1 MSDISLNNSKRKAM
15 SKEAPSTWKE
25 WAIQVSTEVDITKE
39 DVVDLYDKL
48 EKLQAKYDDLKE
60 KFIRLETRVY
70 VVVPVIMI
78 IVEVIIKDLFK

>member
-1 MSDISLNNSKRKAM
+1 MVKD
-15 SKEAPSTWKE
+15 APSTWKE
-25 WAIQVSTEVDITKE
+25 WAIRTEVESDATKE
-39 DVVDLYDKL
+39 DVVDLYDKH

>member
-1 MSDISLNNSKRKAM
+1 M

-25 WAIQVSTEVDITKE
+25 WAIQVSTESDSTKE
-39 DVVDLYDKL
+39 DVVDLYDKF

>member
-1 MSDISLNNSKRKAM
+1 M

-25 WAIQVSTEVDITKE
+25 WAIQVSTESDSTKE

>member
-1 MSDISLNNSKRKAM
+1 M

-25 WAIQVSTEVDITKE
+25 WAIQVSTESDIMKE

-78 IVEVIIKDLFK
+78 LVEVIIKDLFK

>member
-1 MSDISLNNSKRKAM
+1 M
-15 SKEAPSTWKE
+15 SKESPSTWKE
-25 WAIQVSTEVDITKE
+25 WAIQISTESDITKE
-39 DVVDLYDKL
+39 DIVDLYDKL

>member
-1 MSDISLNNSKRKAM
+1 M

-25 WAIQVSTEVDITKE
+25 WAIQISTESDITKE

>member
-1 MSDISLNNSKRKAM
+1 M

-25 WAIQVSTEVDITKE
+25 WAIQVSTESDIMKE

-48 EKLQAKYDDLKE
+48 EKLQSKYDDLKE

>member
-1 MSDISLNNSKRKAM
+1 M

-25 WAIQVSTEVDITKE
+25 WAIQVSTESDITKE
-39 DVVDLYDKL
+39 DVVDLYDKH

>member
-1 MSDISLNNSKRKAM
+1 M

-25 WAIQVSTEVDITKE
+25 WAIQISTESDITKE

-70 VVVPVIMI
+70 VVVAVITILIEFILRVMLK
-78 IVEVIIKDLFK
+78 V

>member
-1 MSDISLNNSKRKAM
+1 M

-25 WAIQVSTEVDITKE
+25 WAIQVSTESDSTKE
-39 DVVDLYDKL
+39 DVVDLYDKF

-78 IVEVIIKDLFK
+78 IVEIIVKDLFK

>member
-1 MSDISLNNSKRKAM
+1 M

>member
-1 MSDISLNNSKRKAM
+1 M
-15 SKEAPSTWKE
+15 SKEVPSTWKE

>member
-1 MSDISLNNSKRKAM
+1 M

-25 WAIQVSTEVDITKE
+25 WAIQISTESDTTKE

>member
-1 MSDISLNNSKRKAM
+1 M

-25 WAIQVSTEVDITKE
+25 WAIQISTESDITKE
-39 DVVDLYDKL
+39 DVVDLYDKH

>member
-1 MSDISLNNSKRKAM
+1 M

-25 WAIQVSTEVDITKE
+25 WAIQISTESDITKE

-48 EKLQAKYDDLKE
+48 EKLQEKYDDLKE

-70 VVVPVIMI
+70 VVVAVITILIEFILRVMLK
-78 IVEVIIKDLFK
+78 V

>member
-1 MSDISLNNSKRKAM
+1 M

-25 WAIQVSTEVDITKE
+25 WAIQVSTESDSTKE
-39 DVVDLYDKL
+39 DVVDLYGKL

-78 IVEVIIKDLFK
+78 IVEIIVKDLFK

>member
-1 MSDISLNNSKRKAM
+1 M

-25 WAIQVSTEVDITKE
+25 WAIQISTESDITKE

-60 KFIRLETRVY
+60 KFIRLETRIY
-70 VVVPVIMI
+70 AVVAVITILIEFILRVMLK
-78 IVEVIIKDLFK
+78 V

>member
-1 MSDISLNNSKRKAM
+1 M

-25 WAIQVSTEVDITKE
+25 WAIQVSTESDITKE

>member
-1 MSDISLNNSKRKAM
+1 M

-25 WAIQVSTEVDITKE
+25 WAIQISTESDTTKE
-39 DVVDLYDKL
+39 DVVDLYDKH

>member
-1 MSDISLNNSKRKAM
+1 M

-25 WAIQVSTEVDITKE
+25 WAIQVSTESDITKE

-70 VVVPVIMI
+70 VVVSVIMI

>member
-1 MSDISLNNSKRKAM
+1 M

-25 WAIQVSTEVDITKE
+25 WAIQVSTESDITKE
-39 DVVDLYDKL
+39 DVVDLYGKL

-78 IVEVIIKDLFK
+78 LVEVIIKDLFK

>member
-1 MSDISLNNSKRKAM
+1 M
-15 SKEAPSTWKE
+15 KEAPSTWKE
-25 WAIQVSTEVDITKE
+25 WAIQVSTESDIMKE
-39 DVVDLYDKL
+39 DVVDLYGKL